1 MDWENLNS
9 IDEVITSLGKIIA
22 DAETNES
29 TTGYF
34 ATLYQKVTM
43 KVKQGIAEGFFE
55 DGPRM
60 EQLDIVFAQRYL
72 AAYQAEQQQQAS
84 TASWQCAFDLSTA
97 YWPIVLQHLMMGI
110 NAHINLDL
118 GIAAATVCKGQN
130 IQDLANDFKK
140 INQILADLVQEV
152 QDDLARI
159 WPTLIWILKR
169 TRKVDDFFIDFSMEL
184 ARDGAWRFAE
194 KLAALPAEEWAS
206 LIAARDE
213 KIARKA
219 RIVSHP
225 GKMLS
230 FLLGI
235 ARLGER
241 GRVSDKIIQLK
252 APADWLG

>member
-1 MDWENLNS
+1 MNQDNLNS
-9 IDEVITSLGKIIA
+9 IDEVITALGKIITE
-22 DAETNES
+22 AETKES
-29 TTGYF
+29 TLGYF
-34 ATLYQKVTM
+34 AALYQKVTM
-43 KVKQGIAEGFFE
+43 KVKAGIAEGFFE

-72 AAYQAEQQQQAS
+72 TAYQAEQDQQSA
-84 TASWQCAFDLSTA
+84 TASWQCAFDLSPK
-97 YWPIVLQHLMMGI
+97 YWPIVLQHLILGI

-140 INQILADLVQEV
+140 INQILADLVEEV

-159 WPTLIWILKR
+159 WPRLIWILKR

-194 KLAALPAEEWAS
+194 SLAAKPEEEWPA

-213 KIARKA
+213 KVARQAK
-219 RIVSHP
+219 IVSHP
-225 GKMLS
+225 GKIAS
-230 FLLGI
+230 FVLGI

-241 GRVSDKIIQLK
+241 GRVSEKIIQLK